1 MVKLT
6 LEDLLNS
13 LQSPRV
19 ESKERFLDNNKDTW
33 NKIGSKRFNELG
45 LDLEGSELDE
55 FIKEWTKDNS
65 YNNI

>member
-1 MVKLT
+1 MAKPT